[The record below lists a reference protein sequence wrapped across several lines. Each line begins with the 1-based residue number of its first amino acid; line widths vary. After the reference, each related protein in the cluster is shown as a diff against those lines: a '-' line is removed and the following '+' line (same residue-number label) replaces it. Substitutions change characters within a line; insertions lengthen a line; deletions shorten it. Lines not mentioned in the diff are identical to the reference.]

1 MLIIETMNKAGRPRG
16 SKNTPKR
23 TLDLRDYIPP
33 PPPKFKI
40 TSSQR
45 KLLKEYN
52 PEGLPDFRTKDFK
65 NLSYDDKEN
74 YILEQLAI
82 AKENKKNNRKIIKI
96 NDYIELDVSEFPY
109 YGRDNNNQEFIE
121 LIPFFYSIY
130 KKYRGNNVIFR
141 YTNNNQIL
149 ITNNFNIPLKNFSKW
164 WKNFSKFGYGIFTG
178 LSDEFK
184 YIEEIVS
191 NDFTGNIYIYKQIN
205 NNKKDEKIFMK
216 QFFKDH
222 HISNCLLEPIKQ
234 WAINIKEKAESKS
247 TFYRY
252 KKIEEKVNNYI
263 DYYINSG
270 VPQDEI
276 ENICND
282 LQIDISISLPL
293 QKEKKLLEAKSNKKP
308 LRHFNF
314 INTKFNHI
322 ETDDIIYENNIIK
335 TYKDKATIKNIDEKF
350 LRNLKNNLDEDD
362 KFYIYRMNGDILSSI
377 LTQEGQYIIY
387 DEFQDYINIF
397 EIETG
402 LNNCKICDI
411 EDFDLSTFVRDSCHY
426 NCSLN
431 FVDKL
436 DEIKNI
442 NHIDMKKAYINYK
455 SCSYYNGF
463 LGKITDFRKTNKIMG
478 VGLYQID
485 NIDFSNC
492 KIKKI
497 LLKLNIYHNKYIYTS
512 PELKFLEDNNIKF
525 DIISGAWGHSPID
538 FDFPNYMI
546 DKKDKN
552 EIPYYAKWCGFINS
566 QFLQKNYYLKSSYN
580 YNHILKNYGVSY
592 DNITYLEHNQE
603 TQITINKKNNYH
615 LSHVNSFITSY
626 QRLNL
631 IEQLLEI
638 DYDNLIKINVD
649 CIYYYGND
657 NIKLK
662 NVFRH
667 KEFNYLKLND
677 CDNSLIPLFEEIQNY
692 KYSNIEVNEN
702 YKSKINLGCG
712 GSGKTTKELRDDGLM
727 KKLFCPPSWK
737 LARNKEKEENVKCS
751 VWYYIITKDPEIRNK
766 ILKKYNVL
774 IIDEVSMM
782 TEETKKFI
790 LEEFK
795 LCKIIFCGDLGYQLP
810 PIDNDEMTTEG
821 IEKIEYFNNNY
832 RCKCP
837 KLLELLNKCRKMI
850 KDNKPL
856 FYINQWIIN
865 FFEINKRIINLD
877 KLKELYDINDM
888 ILSGTNELKNF
899 YSDIFKG
906 KFEMKKLYITSNSRQ
921 YSNGEILITNEKP
934 IGVSSEERY
943 CYTTHSIQGE
953 TAYNK
958 LFIDISKMFDERMFY
973 TALSRAMYL
982 DQIYLISMNEN
993 NENKEVIK
1001 PIKTN
1006 FFNIPVDIRNIIW
1019 NRVKKEKNEM
1029 KYYKFLIED
1038 FFYKNF
1044 SHFFTNWKHHDD
1056 TNYEEQTNNKNT
1068 EYMYNIIREYQ
1079 IKGKDLTYLFREDDY
1094 KDKFLNEY
1102 NFLRIYNKFFNNRQ
1116 EEYKEIQDFLNGDG
1130 AEFNEID
1137 YNNIYIFY
1145 LYEQLYISLKKML

>member
-1 MLIIETMNKAGRPRG
+1 MIKINKTLRKDLLKYLGY
-16 SKNTPKR
+16 N
-23 TLDLRDYIPP
+23 LDLRNPQTKNFINNENGLEKLQNELLSNREYRKKYNLRRAQKKFQDKKREQKKIDKIKDYTEI
-33 PPPKFKI
+33 
-40 TSSQR
+40 
-45 KLLKEYN
+45 
-52 PEGLPDFRTKDFK
+52 
-65 NLSYDDKEN
+65 
-74 YILEQLAI
+74 
-82 AKENKKNNRKIIKI
+82 
-96 NDYIELDVSEFPY
+96 DVSTFPNY
-109 YGRDNNNQEFIE
+109 EGDDNNIEFIE
-121 LIPFFYSIY
+121 LIPLFYSIY
-130 KKYRGNNVIFR
+130 KKYRGHNIIFR
-141 YTNNNQIL
+141 YTNNNQI
-149 ITNNFNIPLKNFSKW
+149 IFSNNINIPLINFSKW
-164 WKNFSKFGYGIFTG
+164 WKNYSKYGYNIFDG

-184 YIEEIVS
+184 YMEEFVS
-191 NDFTGNIYIYKQIN
+191 NNFTGNIYIYKQIN
-205 NNKKDEKIFMK
+205 NDDKKDEKIFMK

-322 ETDDIIYENNIIK
+322 ETDDIIYENNIIT
-335 TYKDKATIKNIDEKF
+335 TYKDKARTKFIDEKF

-362 KFYIYRMNGDILSSI
+362 KFYIYKMNSDILSSI

-387 DEFQDYINIF
+387 DEFHECVRIF

-402 LNNCKICDI
+402 LYNCKICDI
-411 EDFDLSTFVRDSCHY
+411 EDSDLSTFVRDSCHY

-436 DEIKNI
+436 DEIKKI

-525 DIISGAWGHSPID
+525 DIICGAWGHSPID
-538 FDFPNYMI
+538 FDFPFYMT

-552 EIPYYAKWCGFINS
+552 EIPFYAKWCGFINS

-677 CDNSLIPLFEEIQNY
+677 CDISLIPLFEEIQNY

-751 VWYYIITKDPEIRNK
+751 VWYYITTKDKDARNK

-888 ILSGTNELKNF
+888 ILSGTNGLKNF

-973 TALSRAMYL
+973 TALSRAQYL
-982 DQIYLISMNEN
+982 DQIYLISMN
-993 NENKEVIK
+993 
-1001 PIKTN
+1001 
-1006 FFNIPVDIRNIIW
+1006 D
-1019 NRVKKEKNEM
+1019 KKK
-1029 KYYKFLIED
+1029 
-1038 FFYKNF
+1038 
-1044 SHFFTNWKHHDD
+1044 
-1056 TNYEEQTNNKNT
+1056 
-1068 EYMYNIIREYQ
+1068 
-1079 IKGKDLTYLFREDDY
+1079 
-1094 KDKFLNEY
+1094 
-1102 NFLRIYNKFFNNRQ
+1102 
-1116 EEYKEIQDFLNGDG
+1116 
-1130 AEFNEID
+1130 
-1137 YNNIYIFY
+1137 
-1145 LYEQLYISLKKML
+1145 